1 MRPSPPLQLDDLS
14 SRLGLALL
22 TDVRVYI
29 VQHIYE
35 LFQDIT
41 ALDNITSRYP
51 RHVTNTYV
59 YIRLENTFRSFVI
72 LKQDGLRR

>member
-22 TDVRVYI
+22 TVRVYI

-59 YIRLENTFRSFVI
+59 YIRLENTLDPS
-72 LKQDGLRR
+72 LS